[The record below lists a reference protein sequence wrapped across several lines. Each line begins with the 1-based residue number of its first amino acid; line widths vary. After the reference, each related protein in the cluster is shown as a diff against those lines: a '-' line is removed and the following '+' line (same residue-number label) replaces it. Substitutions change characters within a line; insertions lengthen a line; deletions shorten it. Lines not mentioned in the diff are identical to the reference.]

1 MIDIY
6 NDEIVTHEKGKK
18 FMPDYKKLYAY
29 LVGEIDEA
37 LTLMDDN
44 DLLEWDHIKQIL
56 QTALWE
62 VEDRASGG
70 EGEAAP

>member
-1 MIDIY
+1 
-6 NDEIVTHEKGKK
+6 
-18 FMPDYKKLYAY
+18 MPDYKKLYAY

-62 VEDRASGG
+62 AEDRVSDG